1 MTDLPRFWENRWL
14 QAFWQRAYKENITG
28 LSAMIAYNLVLATF
42 PFTLLILFVVGQ
54 ILRSE
59 AAEASVLRDLQIL
72 LPNTDP
78 AAIQENLNR
87 IRASSATVGLI
98 GALGVIWISS
108 SFWGAVD
115 TAFCRIYHVE
125 CRGWVEQKRFSLAML
140 IVVVALMFASLLIPT
155 IESAVYAATG
165 DLPWGLSDAGTGA
178 NIMILLI
185 AMLSSFLIVSI
196 VYWLVP
202 KGHMPWR
209 SIWIGALFF
218 TVTTTAGNFIF
229 PLYLQNSELSK
240 IGGTLGLFLIV
251 LIWFYLVSLAMLA
264 GAVMN
269 SLRHEKDDT
278 GVLPMDA
285 EASQQHG

>member
-1 MTDLPRFWENRWL
+1 MSSIPRFWENRWL
-14 QAFWQRAYKENITG
+14 HAFWQRAYKENITG
-28 LSAMIAYNLVLATF
+28 LSAMIAYNLVLAAF
-42 PFTLLILFVVGQ
+42 PFTLLILFIVGQ

-78 AAIQENLNR
+78 TAIQENLNR
-87 IRASSATVGLI
+87 IRASSTTVGVI
-98 GALGVIWISS
+98 GALGVIWISA

-115 TAFCRIYHVE
+115 TAFCRIYHVD
-125 CRGWVEQKRFSLAML
+125 CRGWVEQKRFSFVML
-140 IVVVALMFASLLIPT
+140 IVVVALMFASLLVPT
-155 IESAVYAATG
+155 IESAVYAAAG
-165 DLPWGLSDAGTGA
+165 DLPWGLSDAGFGA
-178 NIMILLI
+178 NLLILLVT
-185 AMLSSFLIVSI
+185 MLVSFLIVSI
-196 VYWLVP
+196 VYWSVP

-209 SIWIGALFF
+209 SVWIGALFF
-218 TVTTTAGNFIF
+218 AITTSLGNFIF
-229 PLYLQNSELSK
+229 PLYLRNSELSK

-251 LIWFYLVSLAMLA
+251 LLWFYLVSLAMLA

-285 EASQQHG
+285 QTK

>member
-28 LSAMIAYNLVLATF
+28 LSAMIAYNLVLAAF

-140 IVVVALMFASLLIPT
+140 VVVVALMFASLLIPT
-155 IESAVYAATG
+155 IESAAYAATG

-178 NIMILLI
+178 NILILLI

-218 TVTTTAGNFIF
+218 TVTTTIGNFIF

-285 EASQQHG
+285 KANQHHG

>member
-1 MTDLPRFWENRWL
+1 MSSFPRFWENRWL
-14 QAFWQRAYKENITG
+14 QAFWQRAYKENVTG
-28 LSAMIAYNLVLATF
+28 LSAMIAYNLVLAAF

-78 AAIQENLNR
+78 TAIQENLNR
-87 IRASSATVGLI
+87 IRASSTTVGLV
-98 GALGVIWISS
+98 GALGVIWISA

-125 CRGWVEQKRFSLAML
+125 CRGWVEQKRFSFVML
-140 IVVVALMFASLLIPT
+140 IVVVGLMFASLLVPT
-155 IESAVYAATG
+155 IESAVYAAAG
-165 DLPWGLSDAGTGA
+165 DLPWGLSDAGVGA
-178 NIMILLI
+178 KILVSLLTVV
-185 AMLSSFLIVSI
+185 ASFLIVSI
-196 VYWLVP
+196 VYWSVP

-209 SIWIGALFF
+209 SVWIGALFF
-218 TVTTTAGNFIF
+218 AITTSLGNFIF

-251 LIWFYLVSLAMLA
+251 LIWFYLVSLSMLA
-264 GAVMN
+264 GAVIN
-269 SLRHEKDDT
+269 SLRHERDDT

-285 EASQQHG
+285 ETD